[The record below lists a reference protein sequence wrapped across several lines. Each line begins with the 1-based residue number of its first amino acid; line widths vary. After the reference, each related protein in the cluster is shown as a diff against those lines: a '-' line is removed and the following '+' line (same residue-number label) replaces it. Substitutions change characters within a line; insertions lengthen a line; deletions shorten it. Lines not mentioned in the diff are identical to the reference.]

1 MCSNLLAV
9 QHVFGSFHSSVQQ
22 ENTISNQTE
31 WEREARLGFFCNLY
45 KANESSERKNKLK
58 ARKVIVHSA
67 INTNVCQQDSTGLEL
82 KIGFTLV
89 HAAHLQTNQSRQ
101 TKVPQTHKKLV
112 YWRRFGKLSSGRVTK
127 FGSEVSQNK
136 SCCRNLWLRLKLM
149 ALEITSS
156 HIYSNPVQH
165 GWMAEQR
172 YRRWRHFQPERT
184 PHLAKDMEYK
194 EQLLQTTKNIL
205 RVKSWT
211 ASEGQQGRAR
221 LLSEFSLNKRMT
233 EVK

>member
-1 MCSNLLAV
+1 MIYLVCFTAQCKCKLSACDCK
-9 QHVFGSFHSSVQQ
+9 FQQ

-45 KANESSERKNKLK
+45 KANESTERKNKLK

-67 INTNVCQQDSTGLEL
+67 INTNVCQRDSTGLEL

-112 YWRRFGKLSSGRVTK
+112 YWRRFGKLSSGRVRT
-127 FGSEVSQNK
+127 FGSEVSRNK
-136 SCCRNLWLRLKLM
+136 SCCRNLWIQLKLM

-156 HIYSNPVQH
+156 HRYSNPVQYW
-165 GWMAEQR
+165 WMAEQC
-172 YRRWRHFQPERT
+172 YRPLTWPKTCNINSCKPPRT
-184 PHLAKDMEYK
+184 YSEWKA
-194 EQLLQTTKNIL
+194 
-205 RVKSWT
+205 
-211 ASEGQQGRAR
+211 EGQYSRAR
-221 LLSEFSLNKRMT
+221 LLFEFSLNKRTT